1 MRTRDSRVLPHSLD
15 AEASILGG
23 VLIRNEVLALLPDV
37 EVDDFYDMRHK
48 VVWQSMRNLAA
59 KSMPIDV
66 VTLEVEIESTGKLD
80 AIGGVGFLGELAIR
94 VPTVDNVV
102 VYAEIVTDK
111 RIRRDVM
118 LTLNEL
124 FEEGY
129 KDYSDIQSGEDY
141 INMVT
146 AALMRIRTRSE
157 SPVKSIGELLHEEG
171 QRIVK
176 DMEKKARGER
186 VFSGVPTG
194 FMAVDERIGG
204 NPIGIMVMF
213 IARPGTGKTTFAMAM
228 AEASKRIADMDTLI
242 VSYEDQGESFGQR
255 GLAQETGIGTER
267 LRARKLDTG
276 NDLAALTHGM
286 SRMKHRSEQL
296 LFAGGM
302 EVEQLVRRIRREQLR
317 RQMIGL
323 KPFRQIIVDYVQ
335 KMPIP
340 KWARNRDEGI
350 GYISRIL
357 STFAATDQLAVVVM
371 SQLNRESEKRD
382 DHRPRLSDIRDS
394 GSLEQ
399 DGKVIYGIYYPY
411 GYDPKNHDPGDVS
424 LIVLKNAQGEAMGEI
439 GLYWDRAT
447 HAIYNSR
454 LDYQHARSMRGR

>member
-1 MRTRDSRVLPHSLD
+1 MKIRDKRVLPHNLD

-23 VLIRNEVLALLPDV
+23 VLLRNEVLALLPSI

-48 VVWQSMRNLAA
+48 VVWQAMRNLQA

-66 VTLEVEIESTGKLD
+66 VTLEVEIESVGKLE
-80 AIGGVGFLGELAIR
+80 AVGGVAFLGELALR
-94 VPTVDNVV
+94 VPTADNVET
-102 VYAEIVTDK
+102 YAAIVTDK
-111 RIRRDVM
+111 RIRRDTM
-118 LTLNEL
+118 LTLNQL

-129 KDYSDIQSGEDY
+129 KEHSDIQSGEDY

-146 AALMRIRTRSE
+146 SALMLIRTGGDV
-157 SPVKSIGELLHEEG
+157 PIKSIGELATEEA
-171 QRIVK
+171 QRVIK
-176 DMEKKARGER
+176 DMEAKARGER

-228 AEASKRIADMDTLI
+228 AMASKQIADMDSLI
-242 VSYEDQGESFGQR
+242 CSYEDAGESFGQR

-267 LRARKLDTG
+267 LRARKLNTSD
-276 NDLAALTHGM
+276 DLSALMHGM
-286 SRMKHRSEQL
+286 SRMKNRSEQL
-296 LFAGGM
+296 LFCAGM
-302 EVEQLVRRIRREQLR
+302 EVEQLVRRIRREQIR
-317 RQMIGL
+317 RQMVGL
-323 KPFRQIIVDYVQ
+323 KPFRQIVVDYIQ

-350 GYISRIL
+350 GYISRVL
-357 STFAATDQLAVVVM
+357 STFAATDKLAVVVM

-399 DGKVIYGIYYPY
+399 DGKVIYGIYYPRQF
-411 GYDPKNHDPGDVS
+411 DPKADPDEVS

-439 GLYWDRAT
+439 TLHWDRAT

-454 LDYQHARSMRGR
+454 LDYQHARAMRGR